1 MALLASAVGKTTVKS
16 PAVDVLSPPKSKTT
30 IDGLVTDKDVV
41 FGVVLYISAP
51 LAVMVA
57 VEKVSSWK
65 SVNAVVPDEVGST
78 FVNAPPPAL
87 YPVPLTSFEVVY
99 AVVAASND
107 AEFV

>member
-16 PAVDVLSPPKSKTT
+16 PAVDVLSPPKSNTT
-30 IDGLVTDKDVV
+30 TDGLVTDIEVV
-41 FGVVLYISAP
+41 LGDVLYINAP
-51 LAVMVA
+51 RAVIVA

-99 AVVAASND
+99 AVVDASND